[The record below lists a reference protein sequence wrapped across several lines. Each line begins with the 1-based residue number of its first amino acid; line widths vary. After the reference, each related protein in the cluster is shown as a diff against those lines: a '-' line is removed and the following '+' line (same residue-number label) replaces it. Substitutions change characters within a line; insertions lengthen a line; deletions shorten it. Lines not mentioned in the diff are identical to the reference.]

1 MTRRDRAA
9 RPSEAPP
16 QRPAK
21 PARALE
27 GLTARGRNTRAK
39 LVAAARDVFGRAG
52 FSEVR
57 ITDITESAGVASGTF
72 YTYFDSKEEIFREVA
87 AEVLAEMSASP
98 RRDPAN
104 LARDPIR
111 DLEHATRCYF
121 ECIRRNA
128 RIARSIEELHTRDP
142 GVGAERRDTLVKG
155 VKRVER
161 WIQRLQAQGI
171 CDPQLETWPV
181 ALALHVMNVSVAYN
195 HLVHRDAPEDTE
207 MLVRATARIWCAAV
221 GLRA

>member
-1 MTRRDRAA
+1 M
-9 RPSEAPP
+9 
-16 QRPAK
+16 
-21 PARALE
+21 
-27 GLTARGRNTRAK
+27 
-39 LVAAARDVFGRAG
+39 
-52 FSEVR
+52 
-57 ITDITESAGVASGTF
+57 
-72 YTYFDSKEEIFREVA
+72 
-87 AEVLAEMSASP
+87 
-98 RRDPAN
+98 
-104 LARDPIR
+104 
-111 DLEHATRCYF
+111 
-121 ECIRRNA
+121 
-128 RIARSIEELHTRDP
+128 
-142 GVGAERRDTLVKG
+142 GAERRDTLVKG